1 MLFWTCGIVC
11 HVVYGYYYCAIMS
24 NLCRNWNVLCWNVRG
39 LNSDARQRDIR
50 AKIEESHCSII
61 CLQETKCEQF
71 DIRKIWSFC
80 PRHVDQ
86 FAFSP
91 SVGAS
96 GGILVIWNST
106 VFEGELVESQHFSI
120 VVSFKSVH
128 NSER

>member
-1 MLFWTCGIVC
+1 METTSF
-11 HVVYGYYYCAIMS
+11 
-24 NLCRNWNVLCWNVRG
+24 RNWNVLCWNVRG

-71 DIRKIWSFC
+71 DIRKIRSFC
-80 PRHVDQ
+80 PRRFDH

-91 SVGAS
+91 SEGAS
-96 GGILVIWNST
+96 GGILVIWNSS
-106 VFEGELVESQHFSI
+106 VFEGELVESQRFSI

-128 NSER
+128 NSEDGLWFLCMGHVMVNLETPL

>member
-1 MLFWTCGIVC
+1 METTSI
-11 HVVYGYYYCAIMS
+11 
-24 NLCRNWNVLCWNVRG
+24 RNWNVLCWNVRV

-61 CLQETKCEQF
+61 CLQESKCEKL
-71 DIRKIWSFC
+71 DIRKIRSFC
-80 PRHVDQ
+80 PRRFDQ

-96 GGILVIWNST
+96 GGILVIWNPSA
-106 VFEGELVESQHFSI
+106 FERELVESQRFSI